1 MKVSRR
7 WLFVC
12 AAATF
17 GIVGTLGAF
26 LTADVYVH
34 HRFERGVLY
43 NMWGYRGPTV
53 GGKKRGEYR
62 IAVLG
67 GSAAYGFGVRWDES
81 MPALLEARLHNLAP
95 SLVVNLAYNTQGAY
109 AFVPTMDD
117 YAYLKYDAVVLYE
130 SYNDLLSDPTA
141 PTRSVFRRESPVFR
155 LTGYLPIFP
164 IVAREKAS
172 VLVYGDTREVYARA
186 QHAQTVFSPGLARQT
201 TAQILRS
208 AATVGESLERQFEHV
223 ATHASTPAASAD
235 AVSGCHGTWAA
246 YCRLVYD
253 AIRIA
258 RSRQVQ
264 VLVAT
269 PPYLLGE
276 ALHAAHVGQQR
287 EMAEMIDRNFGSD
300 RDVLYVNLGQS
311 VDLSDPAMS
320 FDRMHLTAEGN
331 ARIAAALT
339 EPVIRLRERR
349 VCVSASAS
357 SPSPARGCSART
369 AASD

>member
-1 MKVSRR
+1 M
-7 WLFVC
+7 FAG
-12 AAATF
+12 AAITF
-17 GIVGTLGAF
+17 GIAGTLLA
-26 LTADVYVH
+26 LLSADVYVH

-43 NMWGYRGPTV
+43 NVWGYRGPTV
-53 GGKKRGEYR
+53 GRKEAGEYR
-62 IAVLG
+62 VAVLG

-81 MPALLEARLHNLAP
+81 MPALLGTRLRDVAP
-95 SLVVNLAYNTQGAY
+95 VVVVNLAYNTQGAY

-117 YAYLKYDAVVLYE
+117 YAYLKYDAVLLYE

-172 VLVYGDTREVYARA
+172 VLLHGDTRDVYAHA

-223 ATHASTPAASAD
+223 AEHAQVPAASAD
-235 AVSGCHGTWAA
+235 AVSGCGGTWAA
-246 YCRLVYD
+246 YCGLVYD
-253 AIRIA
+253 AIRLA

-276 ALHAAHVGQQR
+276 ALHAAHIGQQR
-287 EMAEMIDRNFGSD
+287 EMAEMIARNFGND
-300 RDVLYVNLGQS
+300 RDVLYVNLGEG
-311 VDLSDPAMS
+311 VDLSDPELS
-320 FDRMHLTAEGN
+320 FDRMHLTAAGN
-331 ARIAAALT
+331 ARIAAALAQ
-339 EPVIRLRERR
+339 PVRLLRDRR

-357 SPSPARGCSART
+357 SPSRARGCSTRI

>member
-1 MKVSRR
+1 M
-7 WLFVC
+7 FAC
-12 AAATF
+12 AAVTF
-17 GIVGTLGAF
+17 GIVGTLAAF
-26 LTADVYVH
+26 LAADIYVH

-53 GGKKRGEYR
+53 GSKKRGEYR

-81 MPALLEARLHNLAP
+81 MPALLEARLRNQAP

-117 YAYLKYDAVVLYE
+117 YAYLKYDAVMLYE
-130 SYNDLLSDPTA
+130 SYNDLLSDSMT

-172 VLVYGDTREVYARA
+172 ILLYGDTREVYAHA

-208 AATVGESLERQFEHV
+208 SARVGESLERQFEYV
-223 ATHASTPAASAD
+223 AAHAAAPAASAD

-276 ALHAAHVGQQR
+276 GPHAAHVGQQR

-311 VDLSDPAMS
+311 VDLSDPTMS

-357 SPSPARGCSART
+357 SPSPVRGCSTRT